1 MSERVAEV
9 EAPDEAD
16 GHANRGS
23 QQNLCWCHVFVPQ
36 CPPGLG
42 EAMSSPPQPTH
53 VLRTRV
59 FSCAIL
65 RKEHF
70 CDVSGLATKK
80 QKAPES
86 QCFQGSGV
94 GWRNFRKENLSLD
107 GLLGEDSRKCGKD
120 SHRQAKNSPYVL
132 FRLIL
137 LIRFERQVEADSKSV
152 NSVIPRAASSLW

>member
-1 MSERVAEV
+1 MISLARARTQTRREDDSFSTLSLLLSLVSLSLLISFLR
-9 EAPDEAD
+9 
-16 GHANRGS
+16 R
-23 QQNLCWCHVFVPQ
+23 PQ
-36 CPPGLG
+36 GIG

-70 CDVSGLATKK
+70 CDGFSLATKK

-86 QCFQGSGV
+86 QCFQGSDE

-107 GLLGEDSRKCGKD
+107 GLLGERFAYLGERF
-120 SHRQAKNSPYVL
+120 SHLGERFAHLGERFAHLGERFAHLGERFSICLYSVL
-132 FRLIL
+132 C
-137 LIRFERQVEADSKSV
+137 
-152 NSVIPRAASSLW
+152 